1 MLPAK
6 IQSLMPMMIIIYHYF
21 HHQIN
26 IQTIYNI
33 CSKIVIKSTIHINE
47 RLQLGS
53 KLAPDSNQIIWQATV
68 LLFCTLHNSLHIN
81 SYKWQILM
89 VQYKYFFIHMAKT
102 LVISPWDT
110 HKLHSSISFVF
121 NILKLS
127 LNYRTH
133 TIYVP
138 VQCT

>member
-26 IQTIYNI
+26 LQTIYNI

-68 LLFCTLHNSLHIN
+68 LLFCTLHNALHIN
-81 SYKWQILM
+81 SYKWQILV